1 METYASILIKN
12 KKALYKKYRAEK
24 FVKLAPLSSRLY
36 CWCRNYTDSAANAGR
51 GLYRQWGITPRPEEL
66 LYRIH
71 LFSENAIDCI
81 NLEIWIKDT
90 KFLKYF
96 RKSIQ
101 AKDRPQKKV
110 FIE

>member
-24 FVKLAPLSSRLY
+24 FVKL
-36 CWCRNYTDSAANAGR
+36 DSAANAGR

-71 LFSENAIDCI
+71 LFGENAIDCI
-81 NLEIWIKDT
+81 NSSFWTKDT
-90 KFLKYF
+90 KLLKYF

-101 AKDRPQKKV
+101 AKDGPQKKYL
-110 FIE
+110 